1 MGRRDGPELPSAE
14 VAHVETAIASSAEG
28 RSLVICP
35 VLARQPIG
43 REALPPIISVA
54 VAPCVKTADHTGT
67 TELVLC
73 ANCESLQSDLIRARS
88 PICTK
93 EQKRA
98 EWVGSFGHGRSAH
111 AKAATGRSH
120 QGSSYDRKT
129 DPLIPDLPS
138 R

>member
-1 MGRRDGPELPSAE
+1 M
-14 VAHVETAIASSAEG
+14 AHVEAAIASSAEG

-35 VLARQPIG
+35 VLSRQPIG
-43 REALPPIISVA
+43 REALPPNHFRRSS
-54 VAPCVKTADHTGT
+54 T
-67 TELVLC
+67 LC
-73 ANCESLQSDLIRARS
+73 KDRSPHREDRARPVCQPRELAERLEQGPS
-88 PICTK
+88 EADRPYCTK

-111 AKAATGRSH
+111 AKMATDKSH

-129 DPLIPDLPS
+129 DRLIPDLPS